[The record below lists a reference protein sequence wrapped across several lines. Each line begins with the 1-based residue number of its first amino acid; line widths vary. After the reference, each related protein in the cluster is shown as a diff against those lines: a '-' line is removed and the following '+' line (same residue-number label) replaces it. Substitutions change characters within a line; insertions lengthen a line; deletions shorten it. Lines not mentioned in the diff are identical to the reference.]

1 MALTRRGRLTVTLS
15 VTALLVVAL
24 VLLLTRTRLGSAVGL
39 GTAPPCTLS
48 TSTGDVQWSTVQ
60 AMTATTVAGVG
71 TRIGATENGVA
82 AAVRRSLAVE
92 RSEPISPAAARQLY
106 RQLPDVANPSAD
118 SLAVARALLGQRGP
132 ALTCVLAVTA
142 GNGLATEQAGRLGLT
157 PRAETLRTA
166 LREVFGRQSLGGFA
180 PGGVTT
186 GHIEGSAHYEGR
198 AIDVFFRPIT
208 PETTRAGWQT
218 AMWAVAHAE
227 RLHLATVIFDRQD
240 LDDHTVAAGLAGL
253 PAIPAARPTTRCSCT
268 RTTCTSTS
276 SAAGELGTCEP

>member
-1 MALTRRGRLTVTLS
+1 VALARRGRLTVTLS
-15 VTALLVVAL
+15 VTTVLVVAL
-24 VLLLTRTRLGSAVGL
+24 VLLLTRTPLGSAVGL

-48 TSTGDVQWSTVQ
+48 TATGDERWSTVQ
-60 AMTATTVAGVG
+60 AMTATTVTGVG

-92 RSEPISPAAARQLY
+92 RSDPISATAARQLY

-118 SLAVARALLGQRGP
+118 SLALARALLGHGGP
-132 ALTCVLAVTA
+132 ALSCVLAVTA

-157 PRAETLRTA
+157 PRAEALRTA

-208 PETTRAGWQT
+208 TETTLAGWQT

-227 RLHLATVIFDRQD
+227 RLHLATVIFDRKVWTATRSLQGWRD
-240 LDDHTVAAGLAGL
+240 YRYPGGATDNPVLLHEDHVHLDVEHGG
-253 PAIPAARPTTRCSCT
+253 
-268 RTTCTSTS
+268 
-276 SAAGELGTCEP
+276 